1 MSLTGNSAMR
11 KVSTNSITLIRNVEY
26 ANWARGKTALN
37 LFHVCATWTREIT
50 GMKEVSFIVPRH
62 LVRVMNAV
70 ISMSH
75 GYKDVKM
82 D

>member
-1 MSLTGNSAMR
+1 MD
-11 KVSTNSITLIRNVEY
+11 
-26 ANWARGKTALN
+26 
-37 LFHVCATWTREIT
+37 T
-50 GMKEVSFIVPRH
+50 GMKEASFSVPRP

-82 D
+82 DYSPIGEGAL